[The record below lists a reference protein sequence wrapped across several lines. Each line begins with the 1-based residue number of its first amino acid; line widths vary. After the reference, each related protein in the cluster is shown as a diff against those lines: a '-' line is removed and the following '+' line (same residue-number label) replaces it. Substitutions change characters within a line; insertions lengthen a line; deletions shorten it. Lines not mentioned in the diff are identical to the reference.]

1 MAIIL
6 ASIHLFGVRFQVK
19 TNLKCIPA
27 LFLFS
32 KYTELHFFSTT
43 FLLPQPAILQFFF
56 QSIKINLNESVFTTW
71 FLLLSVSLISQLN
84 CRLNVNWICFRRS
97 RLIVRLRYWWSMYLY
112 LYPGLLC
119 LFTEAASFQLVSS
132 FSKDFCCPRPLREEV
147 N

>member
-19 TNLKCIPA
+19 TNLKCVPA

-84 CRLNVNWICFRRS
+84 CRLNVNWICFNRS
-97 RLIVRLRYWWSMYLY
+97 RLIVRSS
-112 LYPGLLC
+112 GLNKVQIGSK
-119 LFTEAASFQLVSS
+119 LFNIFE
-132 FSKDFCCPRPLREEV
+132 FSQKDFLKILMAYLMYRLSWII
-147 N
+147 